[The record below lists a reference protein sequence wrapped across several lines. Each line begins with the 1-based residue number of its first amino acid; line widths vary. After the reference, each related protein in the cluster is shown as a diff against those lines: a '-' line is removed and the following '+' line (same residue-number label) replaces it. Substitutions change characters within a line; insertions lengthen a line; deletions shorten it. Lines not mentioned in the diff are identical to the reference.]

1 MTQHSIE
8 ELKRQY
14 EQAMQKKCEAD
25 KRAFEAGCAYRNGV
39 LEQYGLKEK
48 IAITA
53 KHPNGVFV
61 TDCSLM
67 GGKPW
72 RLDGLAVK
80 KDGSIGEAHRSI
92 YGLECVLEIRE
103 PRP

>member
-14 EQAMQKKCEAD
+14 EQAMQKKREAD
-25 KRAFEAGCAYRNGV
+25 KRAFEADVAYRNGI
-39 LEQYGLKEK
+39 LDQFGLKGK
-48 IAITA
+48 IAVT
-53 KHPNGVFV
+53 KKYPNGVFV
-61 TDCSLM
+61 TGCSLM
-67 GGKPW
+67 QGKPW

-80 KDGSIGEAHRSI
+80 KDGTVGEANRSI
-92 YGLECVLEIRE
+92 YGLESVLEIRE